1 MLRIVAVVVAI
12 AAAVVAFF
20 VWHHPPMRLM
30 PAPLIFQ
37 DLAVPITDIGPALA
51 DGAQIVRYAS
61 SNAGLLVTSRIA
73 DGQEYVVVANNSL
86 IDQSEQV
93 TIASRGTSMVP
104 VFGGGQAAEVDADGN
119 VTVSAE
125 PLSVRV
131 YRVESTLPAR
141 DAAPTATIEP
151 VNASRPELRVPLE
164 AGISEDVFAEVSF
177 LIRPA
182 AGGDWQLLGTDD
194 APNSNTG
201 RYRVFARRIL
211 SHFGFTPQ
219 EHDACCQPAPN
230 DR

>member
-1 MLRIVAVVVAI
+1 M
-12 AAAVVAFF
+12 
-20 VWHHPPMRLM
+20 
-30 PAPLIFQ
+30 
-37 DLAVPITDIGPALA
+37 
-51 DGAQIVRYAS
+51 RYAS

-73 DGQEYVVVANNSL
+73 DGQEHVVVANNSL

-164 AGISEDVFAEVSF
+164 AAISEEVFAEVSF

-201 RYRVFARRIL
+201 RYRVFADL
-211 SHFGFTPQ
+211 SAYSGTELELRVVVTDASDNVSHTETTFTVG
-219 EHDACCQPAPN
+219 
-230 DR
+230 